1 MKPSQEIVKSQVP
14 AMANEDESADVDTL
28 FEAVMKNN
36 WSAVISIYSRS
47 SNARAAKLTKLG
59 DTALHIAVSNGKT
72 DIASKMVD
80 VIEDSMLTKSANV
93 KGNTPLHLAAMYGN
107 LEVCNKLAS
116 KNKDLI
122 THRNRHGET
131 PIFLA
136 ALHGKQSVF
145 SYLHNSGFDIKEE
158 YLRRNNGDTILHVA
172 ISGEYFGMA
181 MVIIEKYQNLV
192 DSVNVDGLSPLHILA
207 NKPNAFK
214 SSTRLGLFDRIMYYC
229 LVVDDGDME
238 KAITCDTIKIDK
250 DRKKHSSRG
259 ESDKP
264 TYPGNY
270 ETCMDFGNILRT
282 IITTALK
289 KGSMTD
295 DNEADEENPQENIS
309 SSKHLGP
316 RDIAAV
322 GSEPKS
328 GVQESSASSSS
339 TLSSSGKPIHYKTKV

>member
-1 MKPSQEIVKSQVP
+1 
-14 AMANEDESADVDTL
+14 MAKEDESADVDTL

-36 WSAVISIYSRS
+36 WNDVISTYSRS

-80 VIEDSMLTKSANV
+80 VIEDSVLTKSANV

-107 LEVCNKLAS
+107 LDICKKLALR
-116 KNKDLI
+116 NKDLI
-122 THRNRHGET
+122 THRNRQGET

-136 ALHGKQSVF
+136 ALYGKQSVF
-145 SYLHNSGFDIKEE
+145 LYLHNSEFDIKEE
-158 YLRRNNGDTILHVA
+158 CLRSNNGDTILHVA
-172 ISGEYFGMA
+172 ISGEYFGIA
-181 MVIIEKYQNLV
+181 MLIIEKYQNLV

-214 SSTRLGLFDRIMYYC
+214 SSTCLGLFDRIMYYC

-238 KAITCDTIKIDK
+238 KAITCDKIKIDK
-250 DRKKHSSRG
+250 DRKKHSSG
-259 ESDKP
+259 EESGKP
-264 TYPGNY
+264 NYPGNY

-309 SSKHLGP
+309 SSEHLGP
-316 RDIAAV
+316 SDNIDAV

-328 GVQESSASSSS
+328 AVQESSASSSS
-339 TLSSSGKPIHYKTKV
+339 TLSSSGKSIHYKTKV